1 MNAMND
7 NNEYRFM
14 AKSIEKNGRER
25 KPAAINPFDMIKKAC
40 VADSGF
46 S

>member
-25 KPAAINPFDMIKKAC
+25 KP
-40 VADSGF
+40 GGY
-46 S
+46 